1 MVYRSRNH
9 ASWPVFLLL
18 LIIGGIIGSAIG
30 QLVIKIWPSLGSW
43 GQVYSVGLPQ
53 FTLDLQIF
61 TFSLGFMLHVS
72 IFTIVGFI
80 LAYLAYRK
88 I

>member
-1 MVYRSRNH
+1 MVYRSRNN

-18 LIIGGIIGSAIG
+18 LVIGGIIGSAIG
-30 QLVIKIWPSLGSW
+30 QLVTRIWPSLDSW
-43 GQVYSVGLPQ
+43 GQAYSIGLPA

-72 IFTIVGFI
+72 VFTILGFI